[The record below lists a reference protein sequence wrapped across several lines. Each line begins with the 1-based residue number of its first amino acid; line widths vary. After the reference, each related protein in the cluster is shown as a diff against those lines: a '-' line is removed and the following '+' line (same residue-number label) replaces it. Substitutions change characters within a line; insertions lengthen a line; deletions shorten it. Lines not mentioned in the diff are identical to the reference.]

1 MPNIIK
7 TIKLQGIWREN
18 SNLAFAANFAT
29 DDGNQNNARYIN
41 GCKQLGKEVDKVVVK
56 Y

>member
-29 DDGNQNNARYIN
+29 DDGNQNNARYID
-41 GCKQLGKEVDKVVVK
+41 GCKEVDKVVVK
-56 Y
+56 C